1 MTTSPEF
8 SSADLL
14 LLRQQLADWR
24 GRQPGRPR
32 LPAAVWEAAAAIAQH
47 QGPSRV
53 ARTLGLCYP
62 RLRQWMGRG
71 AAQRPAAA
79 TSARF
84 IEVKCSPPVDAA
96 PPAVGWAELRDGS
109 GRVLR
114 LHVGRDPAAWQALA
128 DSFWRQ
134 GR

>member
-1 MTTSPEF
+1 MVSRLAVRLSQPPMTCGKS
-8 SSADLL
+8 
-14 LLRQQLADWR
+14 
-24 GRQPGRPR
+24 R
-32 LPAAVWEAAAAIAQH
+32 LK
-47 QGPSRV
+47 
-53 ARTLGLCYP
+53 RTLL
-62 RLRQWMGRG
+62 QS
-71 AAQRPAAA
+71 AQRPAAA

-84 IEVKCSPPVDAA
+84 IELQCSPPVDTA

-114 LHVGRDPAAWQALA
+114 LHVGRDPEAWQALA